1 MIHKY
6 IPLAL
11 FVMSMPLQADLTH
24 DLSTIA
30 RKIDSSNEKY
40 TTAINQEKPCKLVK
54 LAKSSQIPYGIWF
67 DPTKWRIMKN
77 FHPAAELSFALK
89 DKEAYAFMINEKVEV
104 SMDMLV
110 DFVLENIT
118 NAAEVIKILQ
128 IEERVINDLPITYL
142 RVDATI
148 NDINISYLIYLFS
161 NGEEIIQ
168 LFGFSHDGK
177 YLQDLESFING
188 LCKVE

>member
-1 MIHKY
+1 MIYKY

-11 FVMSMPLQADLTH
+11 FVMSMPLQADLAH
-24 DLSTIA
+24 DFSQIA
-30 RKIDSSNEKY
+30 RNIESSNEKY
-40 TTAINQEKPCKLVK
+40 PMATHLEKPCKVFK

-77 FHPAAELSFALK
+77 YHPAAELSFALK
-89 DKEAYAFMINEKVEV
+89 DKDAYAFMINEKAKI
-104 SMDMLV
+104 SMDVLV

-118 NAAEVIKILQ
+118 DAAEAIKILQ
-128 IEERVINDLPITYL
+128 IEERVINDLPVTYL

-148 NDINISYLIYLFS
+148 NNINISYMIHLFC
-161 NGEEIIQ
+161 NEAEVIQ
-168 LFGFSHDGK
+168 LFSFSHDGK